1 MKKVFTVN
9 GHNVAFEE
17 IRYIYGEETVIQ
29 DGLLI
34 HDETTDEFRDG
45 DCIIGNL
52 NTIPETDEEAADMLA
67 NEYASTAITM
77 RPDGIWHV
85 EA

>member
-1 MKKVFTVN
+1 MKKVFKIDGREVT
-9 GHNVAFEE
+9 FEE
-17 IRYIYGEETVIQ
+17 IRFVYGDETEIQ

-34 HDETTDEFRDG
+34 HDETDEYGDG
-45 DCIIGNL
+45 SGIIGDM

-67 NEYASTAITM
+67 NEYASTAIKM

>member
-1 MKKVFTVN
+1 MKKVFKIN
-9 GHNVAFEE
+9 GHQVTIEE
-17 IRYIYGEETVIQ
+17 IRYVYGEETEIQ

-34 HDETTDEFRDG
+34 HDETDEFHDG

-52 NTIPETDEEAADMLA
+52 NTIPETDEEAADVLA

>member
-1 MKKVFTVN
+1 MKKVFKIN
-9 GHNVAFEE
+9 GNEVTFEE
-17 IRYIYGEETVIQ
+17 IKYIYGEETQIQ

-34 HDETTDEFRDG
+34 HDETDEFGDG